1 MSGKKKDNFSN
12 YLRDAKNK
20 AQEFSLERNQLDIK
34 IKNHILSFQ
43 IIDSE
48 IHKSLIDL
56 REFYTEKRNNYN
68 NQLKKLKIKRIEYE
82 KRWNGLKKKFKTIPE
97 PEINANVSVSIDYTR
112 RSLEDIQYKIDYMSQ
127 KLDEEILDIDEE
139 NEIIENLKIL
149 ESERQNKIQI
159 LTNLEQKQIIKFQSS
174 EYNKTSKEI
183 DIVEENLRE
192 IYENMGILSYERLMT
207 HKKILDFYRKIKE
220 FEDVKKKIEIELIDN
235 KKKAAG
241 YHQLFLKLMDQNKK
255 VLLNELINK
264 ARKKLRPKEI
274 LTPKV
279 KAIIR
284 QKKKYKNLE
293 KKKLVAALNKQRL
306 GKRLDFYEMQ
316 LILKHTKKK
325 KD

>member
-20 AQEFSLERNQLDIK
+20 AQEFSLERNQLDII

-56 REFYTEKRNNYN
+56 REFYIEKRNNYN

-241 YHQLFLKLMDQNKK
+241 YHQVFLKLMDQNKK

-264 ARKKLRPKEI
+264 TRKKLRPKEI